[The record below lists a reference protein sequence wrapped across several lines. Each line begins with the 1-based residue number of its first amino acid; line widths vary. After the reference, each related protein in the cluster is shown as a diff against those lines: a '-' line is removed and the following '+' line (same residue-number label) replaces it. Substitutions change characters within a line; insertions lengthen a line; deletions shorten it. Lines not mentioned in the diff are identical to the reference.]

1 MVVQPYLF
9 FEGRCEEALDF
20 YRQALGAK
28 VGMMM
33 RNREAPDQPPPG
45 MLPPGS
51 EDKIMHAAFKVGD
64 ATLMASDGRCS
75 GQPDFR
81 GVYLSLSVTSEA
93 EADRIFGALAEGG
106 QVHMPLGETFFA
118 RRFGMVADRFG
129 LGWMVNLA
137 P

>member
-9 FEGRCEEALDF
+9 FEGRCEEALEF

-93 EADRIFGALAEGG
+93 EADRIFGALAVGG